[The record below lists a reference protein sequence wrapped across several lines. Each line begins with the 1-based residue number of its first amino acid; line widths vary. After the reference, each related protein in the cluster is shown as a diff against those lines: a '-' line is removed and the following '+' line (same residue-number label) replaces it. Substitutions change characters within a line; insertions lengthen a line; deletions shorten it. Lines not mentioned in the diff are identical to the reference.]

1 MKIIFCPTMYTDVE
15 TDIKTTKNPNPVSG
29 HKFQENLIK
38 GLKACKAP
46 VIVINTPRI
55 RSFPN
60 SRRIIVKKQAFR
72 IWSHVLGKTIGCINL
87 PILNYITKYINLMKE
102 LNKIVTD
109 KNESYIFLTFN
120 SYFPQTLVFN
130 QLKKKKRGYKIYRCD
145 VIGDL
150 HSGFGIKSHIKG
162 IKGRLI
168 DCLENMQDKSVKDYE
183 LYVFLTEAMS
193 EFYHV
198 NKKQYTV
205 MEAMYSVSEKSHHT
219 QIANENNS
227 IKNKTIFYAG
237 SICREYGIE
246 HLLKAFSLID
256 SDEYR
261 LIIAGGGETPD
272 LINAYCRKDK
282 RISYLGIITP
292 EEVKKRQEMAT
303 ALISPRLPDEQFV
316 KYSFPSKTLECLASG
331 KPYIAHKLPCEPPE
345 YANYIQYAQGSS
357 DQDLK
362 DTIIS
367 VCEKSAE
374 ERYMIS
380 ERARKFVLEQKNPK
394 AMCSK
399 LLKLIS
405 ENINA

>member
-1 MKIIFCPTMYTDVE
+1 MYTDIE
-15 TDIKTTKNPNPVSG
+15 NELRTTKNPNPVSG

-46 VIVINTPRI
+46 VTVINIPRI

-72 IWSHVLGKTIGCINL
+72 IDNHMSGKTIGCINL
-87 PILNYITKYINLMKE
+87 PVFNYITKYINLVKE
-102 LNKIVTD
+102 LDKLVTNK
-109 KNESYIFLTFN
+109 KESYIFLTFN

-130 QLKKKKRGYKIYRCD
+130 HLKKKKRGYKIYRCD

-168 DCLENMQDKSVKDYE
+168 DCLEDQQDKSVKDFE
-183 LYVFLTEAMS
+183 LFVFLAEAMA
-193 EFYHV
+193 EFYHAD
-198 NKKQYTV
+198 KERYTII
-205 MEAMYSVSEKSHHT
+205 EAIYSCEDKNADIQVYHD
-219 QIANENNS
+219 NEYE
-227 IKNKTIFYAG
+227 KNKTVFYAG
-237 SICREYGIE
+237 SICREYGME

-261 LIIAGGGETPD
+261 LLIAGGGDNPD
-272 LINAYCRKDK
+272 LINRYCKNDK
-282 RISYLGIITP
+282 RITYLGIVTP
-292 EEVKKRQEMAT
+292 EEVRRYQEMAT
-303 ALISPRLPDEQFV
+303 VLISPRLPDEGFV

-345 YANYIQYAQGSS
+345 YADYIQYAHGST

-362 DTIIS
+362 EAIVR
-367 VCEKSAE
+367 VCEKSAADRE
-374 ERYMIS
+374 MIG
-380 ERARKFVLEQKNPK
+380 RKARKFVLEQKNPK

-399 LLKLIS
+399 LVDLI
-405 ENINA
+405 NNNVN